1 VSGPATGRD
10 TQVEEGISGREWGL
24 LQAGL
29 SPAWSEEK
37 WRRIG
42 AIFGVDFIADD
53 QPVSLDTAEE
63 AAAADPDA
71 A

>member
-1 VSGPATGRD
+1 
-10 TQVEEGISGREWGL
+10 VEEGISAREWGQM
-24 LQAGL
+24 QARS

-42 AIFGVDFIADD
+42 AIFGVDFVADHE
-53 QPVSLDTAEE
+53 PVELHSADE
-63 AAAADPDA
+63 APAANPDA